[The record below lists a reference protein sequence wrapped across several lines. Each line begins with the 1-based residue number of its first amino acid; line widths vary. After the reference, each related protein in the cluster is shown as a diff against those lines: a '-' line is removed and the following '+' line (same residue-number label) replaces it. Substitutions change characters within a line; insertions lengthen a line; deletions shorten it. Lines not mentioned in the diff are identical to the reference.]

1 MLMKNLEIIY
11 PKQDYKM
18 RLILR
23 EILSDNNILS
33 SKRVV
38 AFLAFVAMIVSYFV
52 DQFTNHSIKPEL
64 FESLMW
70 IVIAGLGITGVEK
83 FAKK

>member
-1 MLMKNLEIIY
+1 MLQIM
-11 PKQDYKM
+11 
-18 RLILR
+18 R
-23 EILSDNNILS
+23 EILSDDGSLS

-38 AFLAFVAMIVSYFV
+38 SFLAFIAMIVSYFV
-52 DQFTNHSIKPEL
+52 DQFTTHSVKPDL
-64 FESLMW
+64 FDSLMW

>member
-1 MLMKNLEIIY
+1 ML
-11 PKQDYKM
+11 Q
-18 RLILR
+18 ILR
-23 EILSDNNILS
+23 EILSDGNILS

-38 AFLAFVAMIVSYFV
+38 SFLAFIAMIVSYFI
-52 DQFTNHSIKPEL
+52 DQFTNHSIKPAL
-64 FESLMW
+64 FDSLMW